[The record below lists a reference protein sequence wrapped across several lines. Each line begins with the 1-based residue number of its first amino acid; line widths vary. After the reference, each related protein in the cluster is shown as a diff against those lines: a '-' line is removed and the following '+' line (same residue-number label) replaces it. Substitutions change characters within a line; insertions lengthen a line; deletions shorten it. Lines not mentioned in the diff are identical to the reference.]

1 MKRVLPI
8 TRESGPPQHWRGPE
22 HLAQTPAA
30 REAAGREF
38 PPGAS
43 VLEGA
48 DRRTFLGL
56 LAASAAAAS
65 VSGCIRRPEEKIVPY
80 TRSPEGIIPGV
91 PQFYA
96 TTYAVQGEGHPLVVE
111 CHEGRPT
118 KVEGNP
124 EHPAARGG
132 TLPWTQAAVLDLY
145 DPDRATGATKG
156 GAAAPQAAVLAELE
170 ARLKGAEAGGGD
182 KLRLLSPR
190 SSSPSFVRL
199 KAAVLKRFPRAK
211 FYEYEPAGD
220 AEAVAGAELAFG
232 RPLRPLVA
240 YDRARVIVAADSD
253 FLHTERGAVRAN
265 KLFSAGRRVRAPN
278 DPMNRL
284 YVAEPGFTVTGMG
297 ADHRLRLPAAAVED
311 FLLALAAELGRAGV
325 ALGPLAGKAKPSAD
339 LDGRWVAA
347 AAKDLARQRNA
358 SIVLVGERQPAAVHA
373 LGYALNHALGNV
385 GRTLQFLPAQPASP
399 LADVK
404 ALAGE
409 MAAGAVET
417 LLVLGGNP
425 VYDAPADLD
434 FARALAKVPFR
445 LHLASHVD
453 ETGAACTHTL
463 PLAHDFEAWGDHLAA
478 DGTLA
483 VQQPLIAPLFEG
495 KTDVELLALV
505 ANARERRGYDVV
517 RATFKDAL
525 GSVADDHGAPDA
537 HADTHGARGAAP
549 AGSADARVTPAGSA
563 APGASIAPSGS
574 SAPAASASG
583 PRPLPGSPP
592 PFFAAASGSS
602 PGRLVAPP
610 ASASGAN
617 SAMGAAVMA
626 AGSASPAAAT
636 AGVGS
641 AVAAQ
646 APGAA
651 PVAAAS
657 PTQVPGAPYGSITTA
672 LTGFERAWRRVLHD
686 GFLPR
691 SAAAP
696 VEAALNADAVA
707 GAVGRRAGQRP
718 SAQAL
723 ELAFAPDA
731 ALYDGRFANNSWLQ
745 ELPHPVTKICW
756 DNAAW
761 LSLKTAQ
768 ELGVASGEV
777 VKLTVEGRS
786 VEVPA
791 WVVPGTAD
799 HTVQL
804 QLGRGRTK
812 AGRVGNGQGFD
823 VGPLRTTKGFGFAA
837 GAKLEKTG
845 NTYGIAVTQ
854 EHNVLE
860 GRPIVRE
867 ATLEAYRKEP
877 EFAQKAVE
885 HKPLVAL
892 WQEREYDGH
901 KWGMVVDMTACTGCS
916 ACVIACQAENN
927 IPTVGKEQVTRQ
939 REMHWLRIDRY
950 FSGTVE
956 DPTVSSQP
964 MMCVHCENAPCEN
977 VCPVNAT
984 SHSPEGLNE
993 MTYNRCIGTR
1003 YCANNCPYKVRRFN
1017 FLDFHGEVP
1026 ETVKMVA
1033 NPNVS
1038 VRVRGVMEKCTY
1050 CVQRINQAK
1059 ISAKR
1064 ERRPLRDGDVNSACA
1079 QACPSDAITFGDL
1092 NDPQSRVARA
1102 NAARHGYRVLDEL
1115 NTKPRTTFLA
1125 LIRNPNPELA

>member
-8 TRESGPPQHWRGPE
+8 TRDGGPPTHWRSPE
-22 HLAQTPAA
+22 HLAQAPAV
-30 REAAGREF
+30 REAAAREF

-43 VLEGA
+43 VLEPG
-48 DRRTFLGL
+48 DRRGFLGL
-56 LAASAAAAS
+56 IGASIALAGL
-65 VSGCIRRPEEKIVPY
+65 SGCIRRPEEKIVPY
-80 TRSPEGIIPGV
+80 TKSPEGLIPGV

-96 TTYAVQGEGHPLVVE
+96 TAYALQGEGHPLVVE

-132 TLPWTQAAVLDLY
+132 TLPWLQGAVLDLY
-145 DPDRATGATKG
+145 DPDRAREGTKG
-156 GAAAPQAAVLAELE
+156 GAAVPVGAVLGELE
-170 ARLKGAEAGGGD
+170 ARLKASEAQGGAR
-182 KLRLLSPR
+182 LRVLSPR
-190 SSSPSFVRL
+190 SGSPSFARL
-199 KAAVLKRFPRAK
+199 KAAAQKRFPQAK

-240 YDRARVIVAADSD
+240 FDRARVVVAADSD
-253 FLHTERGAVRAN
+253 FLLTERGAVRAN
-265 KLFSAGRRVRAPN
+265 KLFAAGRRVRAPN
-278 DPMNRL
+278 DAMSRL
-284 YVAEPGFTVTGMG
+284 YVAEPALSVTGMT

-311 FLLALAAELGRAGV
+311 FLLALAAELAAAGV
-325 ALGPLAGKAKPSAD
+325 ALGPLAAKARPSAD
-339 LDGRWVAA
+339 LDRKWVAG
-347 AAKDLARQRNA
+347 AAKDLARQRGT
-358 SIVLVGERQPAAVHA
+358 SVVLVGQRQPAHVHA
-373 LGYALNHALGNV
+373 LGYAINQAIGAF
-385 GRTLQFLPAQPASP
+385 GRTLQFLPAAPARP
-399 LADVK
+399 LEDVK

-425 VYDAPADLD
+425 VYDAPADVD
-434 FARALAKVPFR
+434 FGRALARVPFR
-445 LHLASHVD
+445 LHLSSHVD
-453 ETGAACTHTL
+453 ETGAACSHTL
-463 PLAHDFEAWGDHLAA
+463 PRAHDFEAWGDQLAA

-483 VQQPLIAPLFEG
+483 VQQPLVAPLFDG
-495 KTDVELLALV
+495 KSDLELLALV
-505 ANARERRGYDVV
+505 AGAPERRGYDLV
-517 RATFKDAL
+517 RATFKEAL
-525 GSVADDHGAPDA
+525 GAQPEGGEPVAAAGDHANADHGA
-537 HADTHGARGAAP
+537 HAAAPPAGSAAAP
-549 AGSADARVTPAGSA
+549 AGSARAA
-563 APGASIAPSGS
+563 APAPS
-574 SAPAASASG
+574 ASASIG
-583 PRPLPGSPP
+583 RPKAGAPP
-592 PFFAAASGSS
+592 PFFDAPGSMSARPLS
-602 PGRLVAPP
+602 PGTAPAAGATASAVASAGRNNAAPQVP
-610 ASASGAN
+610 ASAA
-617 SAMGAAVMA
+617 
-626 AGSASPAAAT
+626 PAAP
-636 AGVGS
+636 
-641 AVAAQ
+641 AVAGPPPPT
-646 APGAA
+646 PGPA
-651 PVAAAS
+651 
-657 PTQVPGAPYGSITTA
+657 YGTLTTA

-686 GFLPR
+686 GFVAR
-691 SAAAP
+691 SAPAP
-696 VEAALNADAVA
+696 VEAPLNAEAVA
-707 GAVGRRAGQRP
+707 AAAGRRGGQRP

-723 ELAFAPDA
+723 EVTFAPDA
-731 ALYDGRFANNSWLQ
+731 TVFDGRYANNAWLQ
-745 ELPHPVTKICW
+745 ELPHPVTKITW

-761 LSLKTAQ
+761 LSFKTAQ
-768 ELGVASGEV
+768 ELGVGSGDV
-777 VKLTVEGRS
+777 VRLTVEGRS
-786 VEVPA
+786 IELPA

-799 HTVQL
+799 YSVQL
-804 QLGRGRTK
+804 QLGRGRTR
-812 AGRVGNGQGFD
+812 AGRAGDGHGFD
-823 VGPLRTTKGFGFAA
+823 VTPLRTTKGFGFAA
-837 GAKLEKTG
+837 GARLEKTA

-867 ATLEAYRKEP
+867 ATLEGYRKEP

-901 KWGMVVDMTACTGCS
+901 KWGMVVDLTACTGCS
-916 ACVIACQAENN
+916 ACVVACQAENN
-927 IPTVGKEQVTRQ
+927 TPSVGKEQVTRQ

-956 DPTVSSQP
+956 DPLVSRQP

-1017 FLDFHGEVP
+1017 FLDFHDEVP

-1059 ISAKR
+1059 IAAKR
-1064 ERRPLRDGDVNSACA
+1064 ERRPLRDGDVVSACA
-1079 QACPSDAITFGDL
+1079 QACPADAIAFGDL

-1102 NAARHGYRVLDEL
+1102 ASARHGYRVLDEL
-1115 NTKPRTTFLA
+1115 NTKPRTTYLA
-1125 LIRNPNPELA
+1125 QIRNPNPELA